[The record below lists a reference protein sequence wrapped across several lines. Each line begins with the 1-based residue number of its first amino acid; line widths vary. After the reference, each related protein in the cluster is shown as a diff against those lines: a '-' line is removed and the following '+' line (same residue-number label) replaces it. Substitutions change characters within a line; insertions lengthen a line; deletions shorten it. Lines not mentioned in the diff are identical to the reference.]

1 MAMSKTC
8 LEKSYKTLNLYIF
21 CIQRLYK
28 SRFHMIM
35 NVQGM
40 YIKSLLI
47 TLWYMRC
54 AVTPA
59 CLHTCLKLQTHPTKK
74 PTQNWNPPA
83 LKFLNLP
90 PPSPGIFCPLLPQV
104 LQLFNPLTGDNKHEN
119 KQSVTGFEIRP
130 SSAQVYLDS
139 Q

>member
-47 TLWYMRC
+47 TLWYRRC
-54 AVTPA
+54 AVTPT

-83 LKFLNLP
+83 LKFLNLLP
-90 PPSPGIFCPLLPQV
+90 PV
-104 LQLFNPLTGDNKHEN
+104 LEFFATFFPRSYSFLT
-119 KQSVTGFEIRP
+119 P
-130 SSAQVYLDS
+130 
-139 Q
+139 